1 MTKLAEHQKIVPF
14 LFYEDVS
21 AAIGWLS
28 SALGFEEHFRL
39 EMPDGKVMHAEVRMG
54 DAVVALGPADEPRP
68 GPQRSSV
75 YVFVDDV
82 DAHFERA
89 KAAGVAYGHEPQD
102 MPFGDR
108 IYPAFDL
115 ENNSWYFAQ
124 HLRDMTTDEVR
135 AAMSQRG

>member
-14 LFYEDVS
+14 LFYEDVA
-21 AAIGWLS
+21 AAIAWLDE
-28 SALGFEEHFRL
+28 AFGFSENFRL
-39 EMPDGKVMHAEVRMG
+39 EMPDGKVMHAEVRMD
-54 DAVVALGPADEPRP
+54 DAVVALGPADEPRR
-68 GPQRSSV
+68 GPQRSSI

-82 DAHFERA
+82 DAHFERTR
-89 KAAGVAYGHEPQD
+89 AAAAAYMHEPQD

-108 IYPAFDL
+108 IYSAFDL